1 MSTIGGSTHTQLE
14 TPDLADIPARKS
26 HVLSALRGSILDS
39 QIKPGEYLPT
49 EKTLTERYDLS
60 RHHVREVL
68 NQLAADGL
76 IERTP
81 GKGTIVCDRRN
92 QTKTYTV
99 VVMLHVHDWLGT
111 GIMRGLTPALREQDC
126 RVEIIPAGHNEE
138 EFHQGID
145 ELRASRVDGAI
156 VMPPPWLKSQEWVVG
171 LKRASLPL
179 VCLDTAPAEIAVSA
193 VATDNRLGGQLAG
206 EHLIAR
212 GYRRLY
218 HLTHDHAGQTVH
230 LRMEGF
236 LHAVAENHSQ
246 VDICL
251 PLRFPLTDEVMHDT
265 THPWQAAER
274 YWADFLKSIDPADGP
289 LAVFAGNDNEAFG
302 VLRATQAA
310 GLAVGR
316 DVGIV
321 GFDDSDIART
331 CQPALTT
338 LRQDPRRIGQLASA
352 MLLEHLRGPDEPSR
366 DRRESIQPELIERQT
381 TQQIHP

>member
-1 MSTIGGSTHTQLE
+1 MSTIAGTKQRPRQLDSGLTQ
-14 TPDLADIPARKS
+14 RKGQILTS
-26 HVLSALRGSILDS
+26 LRDSILD
-39 QIKPGEYLPT
+39 QKIKPGEYLPT
-49 EKTLTERYDLS
+49 EKTLVKQYDLS
-60 RHHVREVL
+60 RHHIREVL

-76 IERTP
+76 VERTP
-81 GKGTIVCDRRN
+81 GKGTIVCDQRN
-92 QTKTYTV
+92 PAKTYTV

-111 GIMRGLTPALREQDC
+111 GIMQGLTPALREQDC
-126 RVEIIPAGHNEE
+126 RVEIIPSGHNES
-138 EFHQGID
+138 EFHHGIG
-145 ELRASRVDGAI
+145 ELLASRVDGAVI
-156 VMPPPWLKSQEWVVG
+156 MPPPWLVSQEWVVR
-171 LKRASLPL
+171 LKRADLPL
-179 VCLDTAPAEIAVSA
+179 VCLDTAPAEIAVPA

-218 HLTHDHAGQTVH
+218 HLTHDHAGQTVRQ
-230 LRMEGF
+230 RMEGF

-265 THPWQAAER
+265 THPWRAAER

-321 GFDDSDIART
+321 GFDDCEIARS

-338 LRQDPRRIGQLASA
+338 LRQDPRRMGQLASA

-366 DRRESIQPELIERQT
+366 DRREYIQPELIERQST
-381 TQQIHP
+381 RKANP